1 MPSDWDVEADVV
13 VVGFGAAGACAALE
27 AAAAGCS
34 VLILDRFGGGGATAL
49 SGGVVYAGGGT
60 AQQRAAGVTD
70 TPEAML
76 GYLRTEVGDA
86 VPETTLREFCDG
98 SVAMLAWLE
107 GHGVPFEGSLCP
119 DKTSYPTNRHYLYYS
134 GSELS
139 AAASETAAPGAAA
152 PGAGTGPPA
161 PRGHRTRGRGT
172 SGGLLYARLAA
183 AVRGA
188 GARVLTQTAAR
199 QLVTD
204 PGGRVTG
211 VECLSLR
218 AAPAWVRL
226 AHRVLHRWS
235 VKPYLYVPKL
245 GRILHRPVG
254 WLEHRYAQPLRIGA
268 ARGVVLAA
276 GGFAANRPMMRAHAP
291 NARGGLPLATPGDD
305 GSGIRLGTQA
315 GGATA
320 FLDRVSVWR
329 FLSPPP
335 ALLAGVLVDR
345 AGQRVCDESRYGAA
359 LGDAILRHGGRAWLF
374 VDRATRT
381 QARRQVRG
389 STLWFQ
395 RLQAWYLLSLG
406 AVRAS
411 TVAAVAARVGVDPDG
426 LAATVAA
433 YNAASRDPA
442 ASDLATP
449 HPATSDPAAP
459 HPAVPDPAGKPAAVC
474 RPQDQPPYYL
484 IDVSVRPRLF
494 YPAPVLT
501 LGGLVVAPGSGQVL
515 RPDGRPVDGLY
526 AAGRTAAGLC
536 SRSYVSGLSLADCV
550 FSGRRAGRHAT
561 TAQEQDGVAYRP
573 FTWPASDAGTASWPT
588 GRTTPRC
595 RRPRRS
601 P

>member
-1 MPSDWDVEADVV
+1 VPPDWDVEADVV

-60 AQQRAAGVTD
+60 PQQRAAGVTD

-139 AAASETAAPGAAA
+139 AASAPGTAAS
-152 PGAGTGPPA
+152 GAGTGPPA

-199 QLVTD
+199 QLATD
-204 PGGRVTG
+204 PDGRVTG

-226 AHRVLHRWS
+226 AHRSLHRWS
-235 VKPYLYVPKL
+235 VKPYLYAPKL

-276 GGFAANRPMMRAHAP
+276 GGFAASRAMMRAHAP

-305 GSGIRLGTQA
+305 GSSIRLGTQA
-315 GGATA
+315 GAATA

-374 VDRATRT
+374 VDRATRA

-411 TVAAVAARVGVDPDG
+411 TVAAVAARAGVDPDG

-442 ASDLATP
+442 APDLAGK
-449 HPATSDPAAP
+449 AA
-459 HPAVPDPAGKPAAVC
+459 GVC

-526 AAGRTAAGLC
+526 AAGRAAAGLC

-550 FSGRRAGRHAT
+550 FSGRRAGRHAAT
-561 TAQEQDGVAYRP
+561 VQEQDGVAYRP

>member
-1 MPSDWDVEADVV
+1 VPPDWDVEADVV

-27 AAAAGCS
+27 AAAADCL

-60 AQQRAAGVTD
+60 PQQRAAGVTD

-98 SVAMLAWLE
+98 GVAMLAWLE

-139 AAASETAAPGAAA
+139 TAAA
-152 PGAGTGPPA
+152 PAATPEDDTGPPPA

-172 SGGLLYARLAA
+172 SGGLLYARLSA

-188 GARVLTQTAAR
+188 GVRVLTQTAAR
-199 QLVTD
+199 HLVTD
-204 PGGRVTG
+204 AGGRITG

-218 AAPAWVRL
+218 AAPAWARL

-235 VKPYLYVPKL
+235 VRPYLYVPKL
-245 GRILHRPVG
+245 GRILHRPVA
-254 WLEHRYAQPLRIGA
+254 WLERRYARPLRIGA
-268 ARGVVLAA
+268 ARGVILAA
-276 GGFAANRPMMRAHAP
+276 GGFAANRAMMRAHAP

-305 GSGIRLGTQA
+305 GSGIGLGAQA

-359 LGDAILRHGGRAWLF
+359 LGDAILRHGGRAWLL
-374 VDRATRT
+374 VDHATRT
-381 QARRQVRG
+381 QARRQIRG

-406 AVRAS
+406 AVRAP
-411 TVAAVAARVGVDPDG
+411 TVAAVAARAGVDPDG
-426 LAATVAA
+426 LAATLAT
-433 YNAASRDPA
+433 YNAASRHPA
-442 ASDLATP
+442 AP
-449 HPATSDPAAP
+449 DPAAP
-459 HPAVPDPAGKPAAVC
+459 DPAAPDPAGKPAGAR

-515 RPDGRPVDGLY
+515 RPDGRAVDGLY

-550 FSGRRAGRHAT
+550 FSGRRAGHHAA
-561 TAQEQDGVAYRP
+561 TATQAKVMM
-573 FTWPASDAGTASWPT
+573 AG
-588 GRTTPRC
+588 
-595 RRPRRS
+595 RRPGDG
-601 P
+601 PPPAP

>member
-1 MPSDWDVEADVV
+1 VPPDWDVEADVV

-49 SGGVVYAGGGT
+49 SGGVIYAGGGT
-60 AQQRAAGVTD
+60 SQQRAAGVTD
-70 TPEAML
+70 TPGAML

-86 VPETTLREFCDG
+86 VPETTLREFCNG

-139 AAASETAAPGAAA
+139 AAAVPAAA
-152 PGAGTGPPA
+152 PEVGTGPPA

-188 GARVLTQTAAR
+188 GARGLTQTTAR

-204 PGGRVTG
+204 PSGRVTG

-218 AAPAWVRL
+218 DAPAAARL

-245 GRILHRPVG
+245 GRVLHRPVA
-254 WLEHRYAQPLRIGA
+254 WLERRFARPLRIGA
-268 ARGVVLAA
+268 ARGVILAA
-276 GGFAANRPMMRAHAP
+276 GGFAANRAMMRAHAP

-335 ALLAGVLVDR
+335 ALLAGVLIDR

-359 LGDAILRHGGRAWLF
+359 VGDAILRHGGRAWLL
-374 VDRATRT
+374 VDHATRA

-406 AVRAS
+406 AVRAA
-411 TVAAVAARVGVDPDG
+411 TVAAVAARAGVDPAG
-426 LAATVAA
+426 LAATLAA
-433 YNAASRDPA
+433 YNTLGPDA
-442 ASDLATP
+442 
-449 HPATSDPAAP
+449 
-459 HPAVPDPAGKPAAVC
+459 PDPAGKPAATR

-515 RPDGRPVDGLY
+515 RPDGRPVNGLY

-536 SRSYVSGLSLADCV
+536 SRSYVSGLSLADSV
-550 FSGRRAGRHAT
+550 FSGRRAGRHTAT
-561 TAQEQDGVAYRP
+561 VPKNAVPSAAQPSEPIPPYLA
-573 FTWPASDAGTASWPT
+573 
-588 GRTTPRC
+588 
-595 RRPRRS
+595 
-601 P
+601 